1 MKLSDFHY
9 DLPEHLIAQQPPEH
23 RAGAR
28 MLVIHRDEGRWEDRK
43 FSEFPEFVK
52 PGDCVA
58 MNNSRVIPSRLIGN
72 RPGRTGRIEVFL
84 TEAVSDDRRIW
95 KALVK
100 PGRKLGV
107 GDRVEFSPAF
117 SIEILDRGEHGERT
131 IRLDCEDVD
140 AALEASGHVPLP
152 PYIHRA
158 DTVNDKERYQTVF
171 AKDPGS
177 VAAPTAGLHFTREL
191 LDACKARG
199 AQTAQVT
206 LHVGLGTFQPI
217 REEQIEANH
226 LHQERFHI
234 AAEDW
239 ARIDG
244 AQKVIAIGTTSVRT
258 IETAAGTGTLSGT
271 TDIFIYPGYE
281 FRRVNALLTNFHLP
295 QSSLLLLV
303 CAFGGQE
310 LMLDAYRHAVREQ
323 YRFFSYGDCMLIL

>member
-1 MKLSDFHY
+1 
-9 DLPEHLIAQQPPEH
+9 
-23 RAGAR
+23 
-28 MLVIHRDEGRWEDRK
+28 MLVIHRNEDRWEDRK

-52 PGDCVA
+52 PGDCVT

-171 AKDPGS
+171 AKEPGS

-191 LDACKARG
+191 LEECKARG

-244 AQKVIAIGTTSVRT
+244 ARRVIAIGTTSVRT
-258 IETAAGTGTLSGT
+258 IETAAGTGMLSGT
-271 TDIFIYPGYE
+271 TDIFIYPGYQ

-303 CAFGGQE
+303 CAFGGRE
-310 LMLDAYRHAVREQ
+310 LMMDAYRHAVREQ
-323 YRFFSYGDCMLIL
+323 YRFFSYGDCMLII

>member
-1 MKLSDFHY
+1 
-9 DLPEHLIAQQPPEH
+9 
-23 RAGAR
+23 

-191 LDACKARG
+191 LEDCEARG
-199 AQTAQVT
+199 ARTAQVT

-226 LHQERFHI
+226 LHQERFLI

-244 AQKVIAIGTTSVRT
+244 AQKVIAVGTTSVRT
-258 IETAAGTGTLSGT
+258 IETSAGTGKLSGT

>member
-1 MKLSDFHY
+1 
-9 DLPEHLIAQQPPEH
+9 
-23 RAGAR
+23 
-28 MLVIHRDEGRWEDRK
+28 MLVIHRDEGRWEDRS

-52 PGDCVA
+52 AGDCLA

-72 RPGRTGRIEVFL
+72 RPGRIGRIEVFL
-84 TEAVSDDRRIW
+84 TEAISDDRREW

-107 GDRVEFSPAF
+107 GDRVEFSPTF
-117 SIEILDRGEHGERT
+117 SAEILDRGERGERT
-131 IRLDCEDVD
+131 IRLECEDVD
-140 AALEASGHVPLP
+140 SALDASGHVPLP

-158 DTVNDKERYQTVF
+158 DTVTDKARYQTVF

-177 VAAPTAGLHFTREL
+177 VAAPTAGLHFTHEL
-191 LDACKARG
+191 LEDCKARG
-199 AQTAQVT
+199 ALTAQVT

-217 REEQIEANH
+217 REEKIEENR
-226 LHQERFHI
+226 LHSERFQI

-239 ARIDG
+239 ARIEE
-244 AQKVIAIGTTSVRT
+244 AQRVIAVGTTSVRT
-258 IETAAGTGTLSGT
+258 IETAAGTGKLGGT

-310 LMLDAYRHAVREQ
+310 LMMDAYRHAVREQ

>member
-1 MKLSDFHY
+1 
-9 DLPEHLIAQQPPEH
+9 
-23 RAGAR
+23 
-28 MLVIHRDEGRWEDRK
+28 MLVIHRDEGRWEDRR
-43 FSEFPEFVK
+43 FSEFPEFVR
-52 PGDCVA
+52 PGDCLT

-140 AALEASGHVPLP
+140 AALEASGHMPLP